1 MADLDF
7 EPWIAYIPIPSH
19 STTNLSCSITMP
31 TYRQNQAG
39 LLFLAL
45 FSTAMW
51 LPAQHPESPIFE
63 QRGSA
68 IREARQEIIQKALRL
83 REALPAIDKVE
94 IDRQLITPVPEP
106 IQLPA
111 PHTSVMSPEAIA
123 THARE
128 NNLRVGYCY
137 KCMEC
142 DDWHLNLAGG
152 YAIAD
157 DVIVTCD
164 HVMMN
169 QTKMRDGFLV
179 VADHEG
185 NVAIAVAVLARS
197 GAMDAAIVKVAGAKF
212 TPVPLGTQAMQGTQ
226 AYCFSYPLRQEG
238 YFSTGIVNRF
248 FWNEKYSGET
258 PESLDAMVHLRV
270 NFSTDWAPGSSG
282 SPVFDSAGNVMGHVS
297 TIAGLGKG
305 KNQPP
310 LLTLR
315 TGIPALAVQ
324 TLAENLP
331 NPGEIQ
337 RMAEMGAE
345 KPEVSADSADSDE

>member
-1 MADLDF
+1 MSA
-7 EPWIAYIPIPSH
+7 S
-19 STTNLSCSITMP
+19 P
-31 TYRQNQAG
+31 TIRAF

-45 FSTAMW
+45 FSTAAW
-51 LPAQHPESPIFE
+51 LPAQHPDSPIFE
-63 QRGSA
+63 QRGPA
-68 IREARQEIIQKALRL
+68 IREARQQIIEKALSL
-83 REALPAIDKVE
+83 RAEVPAIDKVE
-94 IDRQLITPVPEP
+94 IDRQLITPEPEP
-106 IQLPA
+106 VQLPA
-111 PHTSVMSPEAIA
+111 PLTSVMSPEAIA

-137 KCMEC
+137 KCMKC

-164 HVMMN
+164 HVMVN

-185 NVAIAVAVLARS
+185 NIAIAVAVLARS
-197 GAMDAAIVKVAGAKF
+197 AAMDAAIVKVAGAKF
-212 TPVPLGTQAMQGTQ
+212 PPVPLGTQAMQGTP
-226 AYCFSYPLRQEG
+226 AHCFSYPLRQEG

-248 FWNEKYSGET
+248 FWNEKYNGEA

-297 TIAGLGKG
+297 TIAGLGRG
-305 KNQPP
+305 KNQPQ

-315 TGIPALAVQ
+315 TGIPALAVR
-324 TLAENLP
+324 TLAENLT

-337 RMAEMGAE
+337 RLAGQGAE
-345 KPEVSADSADSDE
+345 KPEASADSDASDE